1 MIMNK
6 IKITESIK
14 LTASLGKLSN
24 QCVFIYHYPKLT
36 IINIFYLSE
45 E

>member
-24 QCVFIYHYPKLT
+24 QCVFIYRYPKLS
-36 IINIFYLSE
+36 IINIFYLAE

>member
-14 LTASLGKLSN
+14 LTASLDKLSN
-24 QCVFIYHYPKLT
+24 QCVFIYRYPKLS
-36 IINIFYLSE
+36 IINSFLFV
-45 E
+45 

>member
-1 MIMNK
+1 MNK

-14 LTASLGKLSN
+14 LTASLDKLSN
-24 QCVFIYHYPKLT
+24 QCVVIYHYPKLT

>member
-1 MIMNK
+1 MILNK

-14 LTASLGKLSN
+14 LTASLDKLSN
-24 QCVFIYHYPKLT
+24 QCVFIYHYPKLI

>member
-1 MIMNK
+1 MILNK

-14 LTASLGKLSN
+14 LTASLDKLSN
-24 QCVFIYHYPKLT
+24 QCVFIYRYPKLS
-36 IINIFYLSE
+36 IINIFYLAE

>member
-14 LTASLGKLSN
+14 LTASLDKLSN
-24 QCVFIYHYPKLT
+24 QCMCIYLP
-36 IINIFYLSE
+36 LS
-45 E
+45 

>member
-14 LTASLGKLSN
+14 LTASLEKLSN
-24 QCVFIYHYPKLT
+24 QCVFIYHYTKLI
-36 IINIFYLSE
+36 IINIFYLPE

>member
-24 QCVFIYHYPKLT
+24 QCVFIYHYPKLS
-36 IINIFYLSE
+36 IITIFYLSE

>member
-14 LTASLGKLSN
+14 LTASLDKLSN
-24 QCVFIYHYPKLT
+24 QCVFIYRYPKLS
-36 IINIFYLSE
+36 IINIFYLAE